1 MGENCRVKEAVGGFA
16 TWNEAVT
23 VARDRAGWR
32 RQVNG
37 QILLEESQDH
47 DENILTENWCT
58 GR

>member
-1 MGENCRVKEAVGGFA
+1 MKEAVDGFA

-37 QILLEESQDH
+37 PNLLEESYDH